1 MSPRYN
7 LMGFVLI
14 WFLIISPISSADL
27 KDIKLVYSTWRKD
40 GSQDIYLIED
50 INLKHLKPIR
60 LTQHPAPDF
69 HPRWSPDG
77 KNIVFVSRRD
87 GNDEIYIMDITSG
100 EIERLTHNPARDLE
114 PAWSPKGRK
123 IAFISNRDP
132 GNSGGI
138 YVMDLPSRKI
148 TYLTPNM
155 PSANGVAWT
164 PDGRRIAFVSHRGR
178 GDILSLIDIA
188 SREVKKQTLLPS
200 NYCHGFCLS
209 PDGTKVTFS
218 SDHEGGQFDIFTM
231 DLSGGNLRNLT
242 ENTALFEWD
251 PCWTPD
257 GRFIAFSSNRK
268 GSFDGNDIYFMTLEG
283 EIVKQLKLEG
293 YNLEPDVFDPNYKY
307 PVSPLIDLRMLMW
320 GMIKRGAIR

>member
-1 MSPRYN
+1 MLQRESLPWRSTFTLLAHIVDPGGYPLPESPGGMRMSPRYN

-14 WFLIISPISSADL
+14 WFLIISPISSANL

-114 PAWSPKGRK
+114 PAWSSEGRK

-132 GNSGGI
+132 NSSGI
-138 YVMDLPSRKI
+138 YDISNPKHTVSKWCRLDSRR
-148 TYLTPNM
+148 TGDSL
-155 PSANGVAWT
+155 
-164 PDGRRIAFVSHRGR
+164 RIAQG
-178 GDILSLIDIA
+178 
-188 SREVKKQTLLPS
+188 
-200 NYCHGFCLS
+200 
-209 PDGTKVTFS
+209 
-218 SDHEGGQFDIFTM
+218 
-231 DLSGGNLRNLT
+231 
-242 ENTALFEWD
+242 
-251 PCWTPD
+251 
-257 GRFIAFSSNRK
+257 
-268 GSFDGNDIYFMTLEG
+268 
-283 EIVKQLKLEG
+283 
-293 YNLEPDVFDPNYKY
+293 
-307 PVSPLIDLRMLMW
+307 
-320 GMIKRGAIR
+320 KRGYPFSDRYRQ